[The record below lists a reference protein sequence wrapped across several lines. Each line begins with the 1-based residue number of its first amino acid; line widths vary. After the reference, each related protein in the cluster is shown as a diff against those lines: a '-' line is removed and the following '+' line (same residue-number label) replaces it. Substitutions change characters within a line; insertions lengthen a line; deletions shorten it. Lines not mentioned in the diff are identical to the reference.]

1 MKSLKEMLEK
11 DKSLRDAGYEMLGKE
26 EVKEFMVY
34 RLDQMEKDAEW
45 EICKEL
51 FKEVYGGE
59 KKCQEKI

>member
-11 DKSLRDAGYEMLGKE
+11 NKDLRDTEYEMLGKE
-26 EVKEFMVY
+26 EMKEFMAY

-51 FKEVYGGE
+51 FKGMYEGE
-59 KKCQEKI
+59 KK